1 MLKKREMQKPKIS
14 SLAHIIFFVNSV
26 IHRIATLC
34 KGKSYFKTAAKSAQK
49 GLLQL
54 DIEVQELQ
62 VHLSKEISID
72 A

>member
-1 MLKKREMQKPKIS
+1 MQ
-14 SLAHIIFFVNSV
+14 HN
-26 IHRIATLC
+26 HT
-34 KGKSYFKTAAKSAQK
+34 KSYFKTAAKSAQK

-62 VHLSKEISID
+62 VHLNKEISID